1 MTSSPDV
8 SLALEAFP
16 YLGLAEDADT
26 RLTYASTAH
35 RCRAGRMTR
44 TINTAHQAAFCL
56 TTSYPSCKRF
66 HPIGAVGPGYL
77 IPAPR
82 RREPARLR
90 NGQIDWATQAGRFAQ
105 RVVVVL
111 LIVVVLMA
119 IGLGGPRIAA
129 LMMPALAP
137 VSPSPL
143 PVQASALAM
152 SPPPTPSPSPIPT
165 VSPTASPTASPTPAP
180 VVYRVKPGDNL
191 ASIAAKHGVTSQAI
205 KNANKLKNSIIHV
218 GQKLIIPPPR

>member
-1 MTSSPDV
+1 
-8 SLALEAFP
+8 LEACP

-44 TINTAHQAAFCL
+44 TIGLAHQAAFCL
-56 TTSYPSCKRF
+56 TSTYPSCKRF
-66 HPIGAVGPGYL
+66 HPVGAVGPGYL
-77 IPAPR
+77 IPVPL
-82 RREPARLR
+82 RREPPRLR
-90 NGQIDWATQAGRFAQ
+90 NGEIDRATQAGRFAQ
-105 RVVVVL
+105 RVIVVL

-129 LMMPALAP
+129 LMMPALTP
-137 VSPSPL
+137 ESPPPP

-152 SPPPTPSPSPIPT
+152 SPVPTLSPSPIPT
-165 VSPTASPTASPTPAP
+165 ASPAPTPTASPTPAP

-191 ASIAAKHGVTSQAI
+191 ATIAAEHGVTVQAI
-205 KNANKLKNSIIHV
+205 KNANKLKNSIIRV
-218 GQKLIIPPPR
+218 GQKLVIPPPR